1 MPTTVD
7 AVRGTVAA
15 AVEEEDVDDIFGDG
29 VGSDYVCEPSAAQ
42 LARVEQERSDSTV
55 QRDAAAGLVASAEAG
70 LDAPPLS
77 LDDDDDEGSPTT
89 KGGHAGGRGN
99 AATALLKRAIAGAG
113 RGKRGA
119 GERGAEVMEVVEE
132 DDVSD
137 EALLKASKTRKGSGA
152 PPSTAG
158 KDLMMGGGADDS
170 YGEYFPD
177 TFEGYSKALQLGPD
191 EDDEQGIVRSKE
203 AEEEDPGGA
212 AGKRRAASGAGPT
225 WRLSSKK
232 RRRIV
237 N

>member
-1 MPTTVD
+1 
-7 AVRGTVAA
+7 
-15 AVEEEDVDDIFGDG
+15 
-29 VGSDYVCEPSAAQ
+29 
-42 LARVEQERSDSTV
+42 
-55 QRDAAAGLVASAEAG
+55 
-70 LDAPPLS
+70 
-77 LDDDDDEGSPTT
+77 
-89 KGGHAGGRGN
+89 
-99 AATALLKRAIAGAG
+99 
-113 RGKRGA
+113 
-119 GERGAEVMEVVEE
+119 MEVVEE

-212 AGKRRAASGAGPT
+212 AGKKAGSKRGGPDVEALKQKAKEDRELKAIEKLMEERRQKRQKRDEGGASGGDGPET
-225 WRLSSKK
+225 
-232 RRRIV
+232 
-237 N
+237 